1 MAKADVGRRSDV
13 QTMYTGWVG
22 WVVFASVMMMLLGAS
37 HALAGLVA
45 LMKDDYYLVRSDGLV
60 LEVSYTTWG
69 WVHLILGIVVV
80 IAGVALLRGATW
92 ARALT
97 VVVAGLS
104 VIANLAFLQANPLW
118 SAIMVALSILV
129 IYAVTAHGGEARE
142 A

>member
-60 LEVSYTTWG
+60 LEVSYATWG

-80 IAGVALLRGATW
+80 VAGVALLRGATW

-104 VIANLAFLQANPLW
+104 VIANLAFLAANPLW

-129 IYAVTAHGGEARE
+129 IYAVTARGGEARE

>member
-1 MAKADVGRRSDV
+1 
-13 QTMYTGWVG
+13 MYTGWVG

-80 IAGVALLRGATW
+80 VAGVALLRGATW

-104 VIANLAFLQANPLW
+104 VIANLAFLAANPLW

>member
-1 MAKADVGRRSDV
+1 MSQADVGRRFDV
-13 QTMYTGWVG
+13 QQTDTGWIG

-60 LEVSYTTWG
+60 LQVSYTTWG
-69 WVHLILGIVVV
+69 WVHLILGVVV
-80 IAGVALLRGATW
+80 VVAGVALLRGATW

-104 VIANLAFLQANPLW
+104 VITNLAFLAANPVW

>member
-13 QTMYTGWVG
+13 QGMFTGWVG

-80 IAGVALLRGATW
+80 VAGVALLRGATW

-104 VIANLAFLQANPLW
+104 VIANLAFLAANPLW

>member
-104 VIANLAFLQANPLW
+104 VIANLAFLAANPLW

>member
-80 IAGVALLRGATW
+80 VAGVALLRGATW

-104 VIANLAFLQANPLW
+104 VIANLAFLAANPLW

>member
-1 MAKADVGRRSDV
+1 MSEAEVGRRSEV
-13 QTMYTGWVG
+13 QRMNTGWVG
-22 WVVFASVMMMLLGAS
+22 WAVFASVMMMLLGAS

-69 WVHLILGIVVV
+69 WVHLILGILVV
-80 IAGVALLRGATW
+80 IAGAALLRGASW

-104 VIANLAFLQANPLW
+104 VIANLAFLAANPLW